1 MKTNDIGVLELDNLQ
16 EELDLQEEILT
27 KDSFQEDNSNFK
39 LDFSPVGNG
48 EKFQETISR
57 ETFTFS
63 QDVWRKLK
71 RNRLSLLGLIF
82 VVAISLGAIFVP
94 IFSTY
99 SISSNDLSATNHFP
113 SGKNWFG
120 TDQLGRDLF
129 VRVMFGARYS
139 LSIAFIASI
148 LNLFIGIVYGGIS
161 GYLGGKWDMIMM
173 RIVDIIYSV
182 PMTIYVILIM
192 VTFEKGGFL
201 NIILALALSYW
212 IGMARIVRGE
222 ILQLKEQEYILAA
235 RTIGA
240 SNSRILFKHLLPNC
254 MGAIIVTLTLQIPS
268 AIFTEAFLSFIGLG
282 ITPPAASWGTL
293 ANDALGG
300 FRLYPYQLF
309 FPTVAICLTILSFN
323 LLGDGLRDALDPKIL
338 K

>member
-1 MKTNDIGVLELDNLQ
+1 MKNIEPNEAGILEFDNF
-16 EELDLQEEILT
+16 EEESVAEYPLKKNKL
-27 KDSFQEDNSNFK
+27 NFK
-39 LDFSPVGNG
+39 LDFSEVTKD
-48 EKFQETISR
+48 EKIQETISR

-71 RNRLSLLGLIF
+71 RNRLSLIGLIF
-82 VVAISLGAIFVP
+82 VVIISLGAILVP
-94 IFSTY
+94 VFSSY
-99 SISSNDLSATNHFP
+99 SISSNDLTVTNQFP
-113 SGKNWFG
+113 SSKHWFG

-148 LNLFIGIVYGGIS
+148 LNLLIGIVYGGVS

-201 NIILALALSYW
+201 NIVLALALSYW

-222 ILQLKEQEYILAA
+222 ILQLKQQEYILAA

-240 SNSRILFKHLLPNC
+240 SNRRILFKHLLPNC

-309 FPTVAICLTILSFN
+309 FPTVAICFTILSFN

>member
-1 MKTNDIGVLELDNLQ
+1 MNIESNDVGVLELDALQ
-16 EELDLQEEILT
+16 EEALTLESPQEQIFHLP
-27 KDSFQEDNSNFK
+27 
-39 LDFSPVGNG
+39 LDFSSVGRE
-48 EKFQETISR
+48 EKIQEIITR

-71 RNRLSLLGLIF
+71 RNRFSLIGLIF
-82 VVAISLGAIFVP
+82 IIGISLGAIFAP
-94 IFSTY
+94 MLSSH
-99 SISSNDLSATNHFP
+99 SISSNNLAMTNQFP
-113 SGKNWFG
+113 SLKHWFG

-129 VRVMFGARYS
+129 VRVMYGARYS
-139 LSIAFIASI
+139 LAIAFIASI
-148 LNLFIGIVYGGIS
+148 LNLLIGIVYGGVS
-161 GYLGGKWDMIMM
+161 GYLGGKWDMILM

-201 NIILALALSYW
+201 NIVLALSLSYW

-222 ILQLKEQEYILAA
+222 ILQLKQQEYILAA

-240 SNSRILFKHLLPNC
+240 SNRRILFKHLLPNC

-300 FRLYPYQLF
+300 FRLYPYQLV

-323 LLGDGLRDALDPKIL
+323 LLGDGLRDALDPKTL